1 MIKPIHY
8 IILKQVRR
16 MKEETS
22 KSNERQPDL
31 TEEADAVSPALE
43 ELQKA
48 YDDLNSRYLRLAADF
63 DNYRKRMA
71 REIDT
76 RTTFAI
82 EEFAVELLEVMDNFE
97 RAEKAEGAGLREGM
111 EQIRKLF
118 TTILD
123 QHGIRPIES
132 QDLPFDPE
140 QHEAVAYVPSA
151 AEEGTVIDEVLRG
164 YCMQDKVIRCA
175 KVVVS
180 KGKEK

>member
-1 MIKPIHY
+1 
-8 IILKQVRR
+8 

-22 KSNERQPDL
+22 EPHERRYDL
-31 TEEADAVSPALE
+31 EEETDAASPALE
-43 ELQKA
+43 DLQKA

-71 REIDT
+71 REIEA

-82 EEFAVELLEVMDNFE
+82 EDFAVELLEVVDNFE
-97 RAEKAEGAGLREGM
+97 RAEKADGAGLREGM

-123 QHGIRPIES
+123 RHGIKPMECR
-132 QDLPFDPE
+132 DLPFDPE
-140 QHEAVAYVPSA
+140 RQEAVAYIPSD
-151 AEEGTVIDEVLRG
+151 AEEGIVIDEVTRG
-164 YCMQDKVIRCA
+164 YCMQDRVIRCA

-180 KGKEK
+180 KGLEE

>member
-1 MIKPIHY
+1 
-8 IILKQVRR
+8 

-82 EEFAVELLEVMDNFE
+82 EEFAVELLDVMDNFE
-97 RAEKAEGAGLREGM
+97 RAEKTDGAGLREGM

-118 TTILD
+118 ATILER
-123 QHGIRPIES
+123 HGITPIECRN
-132 QDLPFDPE
+132 LPFDPE
-140 QHEAVAYVPSA
+140 RHEAIACVPSEA
-151 AEEGTVIDEVLRG
+151 TEGTVIDEAIRG
-164 YCMQDKVIRCA
+164 YCMQDKVIRYS

-180 KGKEK
+180 RGKEE

>member
-1 MIKPIHY
+1 
-8 IILKQVRR
+8 
-16 MKEETS
+16 MKEDTS
-22 KSNERQPDL
+22 ELNEKQQDL
-31 TEEADAVSPALE
+31 AKDADAASPALE

-71 REIDT
+71 REIDA

-82 EEFAVELLEVMDNFE
+82 EDFAVELLEVVDNFE
-97 RAEKAEGAGLREGM
+97 RAEKVDGAGLKEGM

-118 TTILD
+118 MAILD
-123 QHGIRPIES
+123 RHGIKPIECR
-132 QDLPFDPE
+132 DLPFDPE
-140 QHEAVAYVPSA
+140 RQEAIAYVPSA
-151 AEEGTVIDEVLRG
+151 AEEGTVIDEVIRG

-180 KGKEK
+180 KGKEE